1 MLNFRTYCRY
11 SLKYSIA
18 DLKKLVEFAKTCGDK
33 QFAVLDRRDIHSTIY
48 LTKYCK
54 EQGIQPIQGYEF
66 IDDHVS
72 LWALN
77 NDGIKVLNLISTEF
91 SKERATTL
99 IQLEKFDLTNI
110 VCILNDVLEQEIAL
124 AQKLFNKN
132 LYLELEYN
140 EPSTQDQQ
148 IRFNKVRASANK
160 FGLIT
165 IPTSRVLY
173 LKREDAIGHDY
184 FINYIYDSDSHLS
197 TDDYFAKTKADFERM
212 PFTKEELGNIDKLG
226 ARFSMNIELGKLRL
240 PAYDKLPEGF
250 KSAQEYLEHLCHQSS
265 LYNDAE
271 QKERL
276 IYELKD
282 VKDANLASYFL
293 IEKDICDWAKSKG
306 ISKGGGRGSGAG
318 SLICYLLGIT
328 NINPLEY
335 GLIWERFYNAGRKGS
350 LPDIDTDFE
359 AERRDEV
366 VNYIIER
373 WGKDRVFQII
383 TFNAMAPKKAIKSAL
398 DLAQCSFDEQN
409 KVTDLIW
416 HKAKTIDEA
425 IEHNPK
431 FKAEAERRRL
441 IFAVAKQYEGSYE
454 SFGKHA
460 AGVIIADE
468 PFTNGSLPM
477 TWHEDDERFIVGY
490 DLGAVDAY
498 GLLKMDILG
507 INTLNIVK
515 RASELAKQKNKSFDI
530 NKIDL
535 NDQRVYESIFHTGR
549 TKGVFQL
556 ESQLGQR
563 YSELVKP
570 KNIEEI
576 ADLVTIIRPGAME
589 PGNTNLYLDVRD
601 GKKKS
606 EYPDDKL
613 KDVLDSTYGACI
625 YQEQVLK
632 ICQIVAGMS
641 LQKADKVRAAAG
653 KKKKKEMDA
662 LYPEFEQGCKNN
674 NVKDDVIK
682 TLWGWIEKFSGY
694 GFNKSHAVCYGLLAY
709 QTAYLKYYYPT
720 EFYEACCNYVVG
732 DMFKSEFDELNEIV
746 NDARL
751 HKVDIVPPRIDICN
765 EKFKIIEDRKIAYG
779 FNMIRDVGL
788 KSIQNLQK
796 CKDAKTYSEFLVLT
810 NKYKIGKK
818 ALNAVIL
825 CGALDKFRITRN
837 QMLADYELMH
847 ELTDNELQVV
857 LQYMLNGPITDAI
870 KYIIDENTLKL
881 RKATGQKVP
890 NIARRK
896 KLTELLH
903 TYETKDKYESIYH
916 LAMYERKYLGVDLS
930 VNETDGVTQ
939 HITHN
944 CLEIKN
950 LPKKIKVK
958 TVIHIEKIKEILTKK
973 GKNPGQEMAFLT
985 GGDGSYVLDN
995 IVIFPSQYIKYK
1007 QVLQPGRIIFVDGYI
1022 GDTGGLVANNI
1033 GILK

>member
-18 DLKKLVEFAKTCGDK
+18 DLKKLVGFAKECGDK

-48 LTKYCK
+48 LTKYCQ
-54 EQGIQPIQGYEF
+54 EAGIQPIQGYEF
-66 IDDHVS
+66 IDDKVS

-77 NDGIKVLNLISTEF
+77 NDGLKVLNCISTEF
-91 SKERATTL
+91 SKERGISL
-99 IQLEKFDLTNI
+99 NQLKKYDLTNI
-110 VCILNDVLEQEIAL
+110 VCILNNATEQEINEA
-124 AQKLFNKN
+124 KGLFSN
-132 LYLELEYN
+132 LYLELEFN
-140 EPSTQDQQ
+140 EPLTADVQLRLDN
-148 IRFNKVRASANK
+148 IRKLAIK
-160 FGLIT
+160 YKLTT

-184 FINYIYDSDSHLS
+184 FINYIYDSDNHLT
-197 TDDYFAKTKADFERM
+197 TDDYFAKSRTDFEKT
-212 PFTKEELGNIDKLG
+212 PFTKEEIGNIDKLG
-226 ARFSMNIELGKLRL
+226 ARFSMKIELGKLRL
-240 PAYDKLPEGF
+240 PAYDMLPKEF
-250 KSAQEYLEHLCHQSS
+250 KSSQQYLEHLCFSS
-265 LYNDAE
+265 KLYNIN

-276 IYELKD
+276 ECELKD
-282 VKDANLASYFL
+282 INDANLSSYFL
-293 IEKDICDWAKSKG
+293 IEKDICDWARSKG

-318 SLICYLLGIT
+318 ALICYLLGIT

-335 GLIWERFYNAGRKGS
+335 DLIWERFYNAGRKGS

-431 FKAEAERRRL
+431 FKAEAERRKL
-441 IFAVAKQYEGSYE
+441 IFTVAKQYEGSYE

-477 TWHEDDERFIVGY
+477 TWHEEDERYICGY
-490 DLGAVDAY
+490 DLGAVDSY

-515 RASELAKQKNKSFDI
+515 SASEKIKQKHASFDI

-535 NDQRVYESIFHTGR
+535 NDQNVYENIFHTGR

-570 KNIEEI
+570 RTIEEI
-576 ADLVTIIRPGAME
+576 ADLVTLIRPGAME
-589 PGNTNLYLDVRD
+589 PGNTELYLEVRN
-601 GKKKS
+601 GKNP
-606 EYPDDKL
+606 EYPDERL
-613 KDVLDSTYGACI
+613 KNILNKTYGACI
-625 YQEQVLK
+625 YQESVMQ
-632 ICQIVAGMS
+632 ICQIMAGMNLKES
-641 LQKADKVRAAAG
+641 DKVRAAAG

-662 LYPEFEQGCKNN
+662 LQPQFIQGCLKNN
-674 NVKDDVIK
+674 VTKENADL
-682 TLWGWIEKFSGY
+682 LWSWIEKFSGY
-694 GFNKSHAVCYGLLAY
+694 GFNKSHAVCYALLAY

-732 DMFKSEFDELNEIV
+732 DMFKSEFDELNEII

-751 HKVDIVPPRIDICN
+751 HKIDIVPPRLDMCN
-765 EKFKIIEDRKIAYG
+765 EKFKIVEDRKIAYG
-779 FNMIRDVGL
+779 FNMIRDVGV
-788 KSIQNLQK
+788 KSIQSLQK
-796 CKDAKTYSEFLVLT
+796 CKDAKSYSEFLVLAD
-810 NKYKIGKK
+810 KYKIGKK
-818 ALNAVIL
+818 ALNAIIL

-847 ELTDNELQVV
+847 ELTDNELQVAK
-857 LQYMLNGPITDAI
+857 QRMLSESIDNTVR
-870 KYIIDENTLKL
+870 YLIDENTLQS
-881 RKATGQKVP
+881 RKTKGEKVP
-890 NIARRK
+890 NVARRK
-896 KLTELLH
+896 KLTELLQI
-903 TYETKDKYESIYH
+903 YEAKDKYESIYH

-930 VNETDGVTQ
+930 VSETDGVTQ

-995 IVIFPSQYIKYK
+995 IVIFPSQYVKYK

-1022 GDTGGLVANNI
+1022 GETGGLVANNI